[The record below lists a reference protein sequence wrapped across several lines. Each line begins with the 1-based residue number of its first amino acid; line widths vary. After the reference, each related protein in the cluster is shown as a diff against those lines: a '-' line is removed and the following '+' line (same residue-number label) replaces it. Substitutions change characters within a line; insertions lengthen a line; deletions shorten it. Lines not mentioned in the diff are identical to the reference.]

1 MCVVASVT
9 GAVIPAMLDDAA
21 RLLSSPRV
29 AVQPGIDV
37 ANADFW
43 DELCGGN
50 LAREVGITD
59 ASPASL
65 ERFDRAYFDLYPYL
79 AGYLRAPEMAGR
91 RVLEVGLG
99 YGTVAEALA
108 RGGADYHGL
117 DIADGPVEMAR
128 HRLAGVPGAE
138 PAQVQQGSVLE
149 LPFADGFFDR
159 VVSIGCLHHTGNLG
173 RAVAEVRRVL
183 RPGGE
188 LLMMVY
194 NRHSARRVLLWPLL
208 AARHRLVADA
218 PTPEAWLRYAS
229 DGTPAGDAPPHSD
242 FVSAAELRGLLYG
255 MRDVRIDRRSIDRVP
270 LGPLE
275 ISRARLMRLGLDR
288 LVGLDLYATARA

>member
-1 MCVVASVT
+1 VA
-9 GAVIPAMLDDAA
+9 ILAA
-21 RLLSSPRV
+21 V
-29 AVQPGIDV
+29 AVQPDLDT

-43 DELCGGN
+43 DELCGTN
-50 LAREVGITD
+50 LARELGLSD

-79 AGYLRAPEMAGR
+79 AGYLRAPETAGR

-99 YGTVAEALA
+99 YGTVAELLA
-108 RGGADYHGL
+108 RAGADYHGL
-117 DIADGPVEMAR
+117 DIAGGPVAMAR
-128 HRLAGVPGAE
+128 ARLERVAGARPEG
-138 PAQVQQGSVLE
+138 VQQGSALE
-149 LPFADGFFDR
+149 LPFPDASFDR
-159 VVSIGCLHHTGNLG
+159 VVSIGCLHHTGDLG

-188 LLMMVY
+188 LLLMVY

-208 AARHRLVADA
+208 AARHRLVAGA
-218 PTPEAWLRYAS
+218 PTPEEWLRHAN
-229 DGTPAGDAPPHSD
+229 DGTPAGGTAPHTD
-242 FVSAAELRGLLYG
+242 FVTVAELRGLLHG

-275 ISRARLMRLGLDR
+275 ISRARLMRLGVDR

>member
-1 MCVVASVT
+1 VVEQT
-9 GAVIPAMLDDAA
+9 
-21 RLLSSPRV
+21 
-29 AVQPGIDV
+29 GIDV
-37 ANADFW
+37 ANARFW
-43 DELCGGN
+43 DELCGTIV
-50 LAREVGITD
+50 ARRLGITD

-65 ERFDRAYFDLYPYL
+65 ERFDRAYFELYPYL
-79 AGYLRAPEMAGR
+79 AGYLRAPETAGR

-108 RGGADYHGL
+108 RAGADYHGI
-117 DIADGPVEMAR
+117 DIAEGPVAMAR
-128 HRLAGVPGAE
+128 TRLGRIPGAE
-138 PAQVQQGSVLE
+138 PQKVQQGSALE
-149 LPFADGFFDR
+149 LPFPAASFDR
-159 VVSIGCLHHTGNLG
+159 VISIGCLHHTGDLS

-188 LLMMVY
+188 LLLMVY

-208 AARHRLVADA
+208 AVRHRLVAGA
-218 PTPEAWLRYAS
+218 PAPEAWLRHANDATA
-229 DGTPAGDAPPHSD
+229 DGDSAPHTD
-242 FVSAAELRGLLYG
+242 FTSVAELRGLLQG

-288 LVGLDLYATARA
+288 LVGLDLYATARR